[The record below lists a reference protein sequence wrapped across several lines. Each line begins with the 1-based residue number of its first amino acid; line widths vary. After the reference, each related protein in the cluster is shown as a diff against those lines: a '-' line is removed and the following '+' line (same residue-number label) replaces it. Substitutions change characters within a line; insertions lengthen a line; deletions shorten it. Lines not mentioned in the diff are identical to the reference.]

1 MKIQLLLED
10 MEVELGQ
17 NISIPLNKTFENL
30 SNPTDIITEYSKS
43 INIPLTSR
51 NNEILSNSYRLD
63 RTIIANDSGVNLG
76 IYLDPTKKIPM
87 KLLYNSQV
95 VLEGYAKFAS
105 ANNSTKNGCYTLNLF
120 GTLGEIFQKL
130 KSVVVSESQL
140 TDEQKAEPDGG
151 AKYVLRDRSAQG
163 EKLNADYVH
172 RSFEHNLNNIYGTY
186 DGTGGFITSYDVIG
200 FAPSYRGYYNEF
212 DSKKIQMGNDLI
224 DPESNFY
231 DIDKVLEN
239 EWKAT
244 YKKNNPSVTDADAQS
259 YAESLGAGNIVGDG
273 FKDYQMREYRCY
285 MMKPYIYFNQLMQMY
300 QDQIKLISDYE
311 LELDTNWFN
320 VNNPYWTRMCYMLDF
335 LDSKD
340 GNEDISVQL
349 TDTEKL
355 QDWGHLEASTSGFY
369 EFGKDISII
378 NDYVSSSKMLYT
390 NPFNIRMHVNGIGP
404 NSVFMGGD
412 IDLAFPYSTYFK
424 VTVSVYDGSTTQN
437 RYFFVSFYD
446 YKDVKSYIND
456 AEFSENNFIKI
467 AKPATK
473 WQFFEYDKY
482 LETGDFHDLKTDY
495 YIDFDIPI
503 DKLVF
508 TFDRTIDNFD
518 FSTSVK
524 IVNQR
529 QSTLYTAKLK
539 ISSSNIPSI
548 ATKPST
554 LVRSTATMTP
564 IYMNQSWRDN
574 IDISLSNIFF
584 KEDTNLFD
592 IILQYTK
599 MFGLIWD
606 IDYNTKKVK
615 VLHKSTYFK
624 DITIEDW
631 TDKLDRSKDFIIEPI
646 TFNTRNVKFNY
657 EDVDGYRYSGYRD
670 KYGVNIGEKNIV
682 TGYDFGNETKDLFKN
697 ITPSSASSKP
707 FVSFYDW
714 AGWDLSSTIP
724 QTAPQNAFID
734 AEDEE
739 QSSAISIYN
748 WYLRGEN
755 KSIENSLIDKH
766 YVTNDSP
773 QMKQTDTYCWM
784 DSEIARSNGIQ
795 IYSLPSFNIA
805 IDEPGLFPQLQG
817 RVLSCVFNT
826 PNEDFTTGKLISK
839 SNGNAIY
846 DLFWK
851 KFINERYN
859 IQNKKVTA
867 YINMQPIDFINFK
880 FNKFITLNNQLFTV
894 NKIFDYD
901 INATNKLTKVELI
914 QVTDMDVYKN
924 GSESFPPV
932 VISPNEIN
940 VVSDGSDYTN
950 GNVVITAHITLF
962 DENGELTRGY
972 WGSLTG
978 TFTYA
983 DGSTTSNSEDIWDY
997 ITLESIGGWEENI
1010 GKDDID
1016 LYWYNMANKSFEGKL
1031 DYELPNGEVIT
1042 IPISIN
1048 YR

>member
-105 ANNSTKNGCYTLNLF
+105 ANNSTNNGCYTLNLF

-163 EKLNADYVH
+163 EKLNAEYVH
-172 RSFEHNLNNIYGTY
+172 RSFDHNRNNIYGTY
-186 DGTGGFITSYDVIG
+186 DGTGGAISSYDVIG

-212 DSKKIQMGNDLI
+212 DSKKIQMGNDTT

-239 EWKAT
+239 EWKKT
-244 YKKNNPSVTDADAQS
+244 YKKNNPSVSDAVAQS
-259 YAESLGAGNIVGDG
+259 YAESLGAGNVVGDG

-311 LELDTNWFN
+311 MELDNNWFN

-349 TDTEKL
+349 TETEKL
-355 QDWGHLEASTSGFY
+355 QDWGHLEASSSGFY

-390 NPFNIRMHVNGIGP
+390 NPFNIRMHLNGIGP
-404 NSVFMGGD
+404 NTVIMGGD

-424 VTVSVYDGSTTQN
+424 VNISVYDGHTIQD

-456 AEFSENNFIKI
+456 SEFSENNFIKI

-508 TFDRTIDNFD
+508 TFDETVTNFD
-518 FSTSVK
+518 FTTSVK

-529 QSTLYTAKLK
+529 QTTLYTAKLK
-539 ISSSNIPSI
+539 ISSNEIPSI

-606 IDYNTKKVK
+606 IDYTTKKVK

-682 TGYDFGNETKDLFKN
+682 TGYDFGNETKDLFKD

-714 AGWDLSSTIP
+714 ACWDLSSTIP

-755 KSIENSLIDKH
+755 KSIENGLIDKY

-773 QMKQTDTYCWM
+773 QMKQTGTYCWM
-784 DSEIARSNGIQ
+784 DSEIAHANGAQ
-795 IYSLPSFNIA
+795 IYTLPSFNIA

-859 IQNKKVTA
+859 IQNKKVTT

-880 FNKFITLNNQLFTV
+880 FNKFITLNNQLFIV

-940 VVSDGSDYTN
+940 VVSDGSDYAD
-950 GNVVITAHITLF
+950 GNVGITAHITYL
-962 DENGELTRGY
+962 DANGELTRGY

-983 DGSTTSNSEDIWDY
+983 DGSTTSNSEDFWEY
-997 ITLESIGGWEENI
+997 LMLEHGDWESNI
-1010 GKDDID
+1010 GQDSMY
-1016 LYWYNMANKSFEGKL
+1016 LYWYDMTNKAFEGTL
-1031 DYELPNGEVIT
+1031 YYELPNGEVIT

>member
-163 EKLNADYVH
+163 EKLNAEYVH
-172 RSFEHNLNNIYGTY
+172 RSFDHNRNNIYGTY
-186 DGTGGFITSYDVIG
+186 DGTGGLITSYDVIG

-212 DSKKIQMGNDLI
+212 DSKKIQMGNDTT

-244 YKKNNPSVTDADAQS
+244 YKKNNPSVSDAVAQS
-259 YAESLGAGNIVGDG
+259 YAESLGASNVVGDG

-311 LELDTNWFN
+311 LELDNNWFN

-349 TDTEKL
+349 TETEKL
-355 QDWGHLEASTSGFY
+355 QDWGYLEGTSSGFY

-404 NSVFMGGD
+404 NTVIMGGD

-424 VTVSVYDGSTTQN
+424 VNISVYDGHTIQD

-473 WQFFEYDKY
+473 WQFFEYDRY

-508 TFDRTIDNFD
+508 TFDETITNFN
-518 FSTSVK
+518 FSTSVM

-529 QSTLYTAKLK
+529 QTTLYTAKLK
-539 ISSSNIPSI
+539 ISSNEIPSI

-606 IDYNTKKVK
+606 IDYTAKKVK

-682 TGYDFGNETKDLFKN
+682 TGYDFGNETKDLFKD

-724 QTAPQNAFID
+724 QNVPQNTFID

-755 KSIENSLIDKH
+755 KSIENGLIDKY

-773 QMKQTDTYCWM
+773 QMKQTGTYCWM
-784 DSEIARSNGIQ
+784 DSEIAHANGEQ
-795 IYSLPSFNIA
+795 IYTLPSFNIA

-867 YINMQPIDFINFK
+867 YINIQPIDFINFK
-880 FNKFITLNNQLFTV
+880 FNKFITLNNQLFIV

-940 VVSDGSDYTN
+940 VVGDGSDYAD
-950 GNVVITAHITLF
+950 GNVGITAHITYL
-962 DENGELTRGY
+962 DANGELTRGY
-972 WGSLTG
+972 WGSLVG

-983 DGSTTSNSEDIWDY
+983 DGSTTGNSGDFWEY
-997 ITLESIGGWEENI
+997 LMLEHGDWESNI
-1010 GKDDID
+1010 GQDSMY
-1016 LYWYNMANKSFEGKL
+1016 LYWYNMANKAFEGKL

>member
-1 MKIQLLLED
+1 MKIQLLLEN

-63 RTIIANDSGVNLG
+63 RTIIANDSDANLG

-105 ANNSTKNGCYTLNLF
+105 ANNSTKNSYYTLNLF

-140 TDEQKAEPDGG
+140 TAEQKAEPDGG
-151 AKYVLRDRSAQG
+151 KKYVLVDRSAQG
-163 EKLNADYVH
+163 EKLNVDYVY
-172 RSFEHNLNNIYGTY
+172 RSFNNDYNNIYGPVDAT
-186 DGTGGFITSYDVIG
+186 DVIG
-200 FAPSYRGYYNEF
+200 FAPSYRGFYNEF
-212 DSKKIQMGNDLI
+212 DSKKLQMK
-224 DPESNFY
+224 SNITNPDECFF

-239 EWKAT
+239 EWATT
-244 YKKNNPSVTDADAQS
+244 YKNNNSVTAEVAQA
-259 YAESLGAGNIVGDG
+259 YAETLGAGNVVGDG
-273 FKDYQMREYRCY
+273 FKDYQMQEYRCY

-320 VNNPYWTRMCYMLDF
+320 VNNPYWTRMCYMLDY

-349 TDTEKL
+349 TNTENL
-355 QDWGHLEASTSGFY
+355 SLYGYSSGAAYATYTMF
-369 EFGKDISII
+369 KNITII
-378 NDYVSSSKMLYT
+378 NDYIQSSNTLYT
-390 NPFNIRMHVNGIGP
+390 NPFNLRLHVAGEGP
-404 NSVFMGGD
+404 NSVIMGGD
-412 IDLAFPYSTYFK
+412 ITLDFPYSTYFRI
-424 VTVSVYDGSTTQN
+424 TISVNDGATTQY
-437 RYFFVSFYD
+437 RYLFASFFD
-446 YKDVKSYIND
+446 YKDVKNYVTDTNFTEDTYIRI
-456 AEFSENNFIKI
+456 S
-467 AKPATK
+467 KPATK
-473 WQFFEYDKY
+473 WTFIDYDRY
-482 LETGDFHDLKTDY
+482 LETGDFHDLHTDY
-495 YIDFDIPI
+495 YLDFDIPV
-503 DKLVF
+503 DKLLY
-508 TFDRTIDNFD
+508 TFKTNP
-518 FSTSVK
+518 TSIK
-524 IVNQR
+524 FNVNVQLVNNK
-529 QSTLYTAKLK
+529 QTTLYTTKLK
-539 ISSSNIPSI
+539 ISSSEIPSI
-548 ATKPST
+548 AITPQKIERNTISM
-554 LVRSTATMTP
+554 AP

-599 MFGLIWD
+599 MFGLMWD
-606 IDYNTKKVK
+606 IDYTAKKVK

-670 KYGVNIGEKNIV
+670 KYGVNIGEKNIS

-697 ITPSSASSKP
+697 ITPSSASSKSFIP
-707 FVSFYDW
+707 FKDW
-714 AGWDLSSTIP
+714 ASWNLTSIIP
-724 QTAPQNAFID
+724 QFTPQNAFID

-748 WYLRGEN
+748 WYLRGRN
-755 KSIENSLIDKH
+755 KSIENSLTSNH
-766 YVTNDSP
+766 YLTSDSAE
-773 QMKQTDTYCWM
+773 MKQTGNYCWM
-784 DSEIARSNGIQ
+784 AAGIAKLNGRYITTM
-795 IYSLPSFNIA
+795 PSFNIA
-805 IDEPGLFPQLQG
+805 INEPYLFPQLSG
-817 RVLSCVFNT
+817 RVLSCAFNT
-826 PNEDFTTGKLISK
+826 PNEDFTTGKLVAK

-859 IQNKKVTA
+859 VQNKKVTA
-867 YINMQPIDFINFK
+867 YINIQPIDFINFK
-880 FNKFITLNNQLFTV
+880 FNKFITLNNQLFIV

-901 INATNKLTKVELI
+901 INSTNKLTKVELI

-924 GSESFPPV
+924 GSESFPAV
-932 VISPNEIN
+932 VISPNEVN
-940 VVSDGSDYTN
+940 VSKISDYTS
-950 GNVVITAHITLF
+950 GNMAITAHITSF

-972 WGSLTG
+972 WGSLVG

-983 DGSTTSNSEDIWDY
+983 DGSTTSDISQLWDY
-997 ITLESIGGWEENI
+997 ITLEYGDWESNI
-1010 GKDDID
+1010 GLDTMY
-1016 LYWYNMANKSFEGKL
+1016 LYWYDMNGKSFVGTL
-1031 DYELPNGEVIT
+1031 DYELPNNEGVIT

>member
-163 EKLNADYVH
+163 EKLNADYVF
-172 RSFEHNLNNIYGTY
+172 RSFENYYNNIYGYINST
-186 DGTGGFITSYDVIG
+186 DVIG

-212 DSKKIQMGNDLI
+212 DSKKIQMGTSTT

-231 DIDKVLEN
+231 GLDKVLEN
-239 EWKAT
+239 EWATT
-244 YKKNNPSVTDADAQS
+244 YKNNNSVTAEVAQA
-259 YAESLGAGNIVGDG
+259 YAETLGAGNIVGDG
-273 FKDYQMREYRCY
+273 FKDYQMRDYRCY

-300 QDQIKLISDYE
+300 QDQIKFISDYE
-311 LELDTNWFN
+311 LELDNNWFN
-320 VNNPYWTRMCYMLDF
+320 VNNPYWTRMCYMLDY

-349 TDTEKL
+349 TNTEKL
-355 QDWGHLEASTSGFY
+355 QDWGHLEGTSSGFY

-378 NDYVSSSKMLYT
+378 NDYVSTSKMLYT

-412 IDLAFPYSTYFK
+412 ISLDFPYSTFFK
-424 VTVSVYDGSTTQN
+424 VEISVYDGHTTQN

-473 WQFFEYDKY
+473 WQFFEYDRY

-508 TFDRTIDNFD
+508 TFDNPVANFD
-518 FSTSVK
+518 FSVSVA

-529 QSTLYTAKLK
+529 QTTLYTAKLK
-539 ISSSNIPSI
+539 ISNTNIPTI
-548 ATKPST
+548 VTKPST

-606 IDYNTKKVK
+606 IDYTTKKVK

-714 AGWDLSSTIP
+714 AGWDLTSIIP
-724 QTAPQNAFID
+724 QNVPQNTFID

-755 KSIENSLIDKH
+755 KSIENSLIDK
-766 YVTNDSP
+766 YYITNDSP
-773 QMKQTDTYCWM
+773 QMKQTGTYCWM
-784 DSEIARSNGIQ
+784 DSEIAQTNGIQ
-795 IYSLPSFNIA
+795 IYTLPSFNIA

-880 FNKFITLNNQLFTV
+880 FNKFITLNNQLFIV

-924 GSESFPPV
+924 GSESFPAV
-932 VISPNEIN
+932 VISPNEVN
-940 VVSDGSDYTN
+940 VVGNGSDYAD
-950 GNVVITAHITLF
+950 GNVGITAHITYL
-962 DENGELTRGY
+962 DANGELTRGY
-972 WGSLTG
+972 WGSLIG
-978 TFTYA
+978 TFTYE
-983 DGSTTSNSEDIWDY
+983 DGSTTSESSDFWEY
-997 ITLESIGGWEENI
+997 LMLEYGDWEPNI
-1010 GKDDID
+1010 GRDTMY
-1016 LYWYNMANKSFEGKL
+1016 LYWENMTNKAFEGKL

>member
-1 MKIQLLLED
+1 MKIQLLLEN

-30 SNPTDIITEYSKS
+30 SNPTDIITEYSKA

-63 RTIIANDSGVNLG
+63 RTIIANDSDVNLG

-105 ANNSTKNGCYTLNLF
+105 ANNSNKNSYYTLNLF

-140 TDEQKAEPDGG
+140 TAEQKAEPDGG
-151 AKYVLRDRSAQG
+151 KKYVLVDRSAQG
-163 EKLNADYVH
+163 EKLNVDYVY
-172 RSFEHNLNNIYGTY
+172 RSFNNDYNNIYGPVDAT
-186 DGTGGFITSYDVIG
+186 DVIG

-212 DSKKIQMGNDLI
+212 DSKKLQMK
-224 DPESNFY
+224 SNLTNPDECFY
-231 DIDKVLEN
+231 DLDKVLEN
-239 EWKAT
+239 EWKKT
-244 YKKNNPSVTDADAQS
+244 YKKNNSSATDEQAQT

-273 FKDYQMREYRCY
+273 FKDYQMQEYRCY

-320 VNNPYWTRMCYMLDF
+320 VNNPYWTRMCYMLDY

-349 TDTEKL
+349 TNTENL
-355 QDWGHLEASTSGFY
+355 SIYSYGTTATSANYTMF
-369 EFGKDISII
+369 KKITIL
-378 NDYVSSSKMLYT
+378 NDYIESSNTLYT
-390 NPFNIRMHVNGIGP
+390 NPFNLRLHVAGEGP
-404 NSVFMGGD
+404 NSVIMGGD
-412 IDLAFPYSTYFK
+412 ITLDFPYSTYFK
-424 VTVSVYDGSTTQN
+424 ITISVNDGSSTQY
-437 RYFFVSFYD
+437 RYLYASFFD
-446 YKDVKSYIND
+446 YKDVKNYVTDTNFTEDTYIRI
-456 AEFSENNFIKI
+456 S
-467 AKPATK
+467 KPATK
-473 WQFFEYDKY
+473 WTFIDYDRY
-482 LETGDFHDLKTDY
+482 LETGDFHDLHTDY
-495 YIDFDIPI
+495 YLDFDIPI
-503 DKLVF
+503 DKLLY
-508 TFDRTIDNFD
+508 TFKTNPASIKFD
-518 FSTSVK
+518 IKVQL
-524 IVNQR
+524 VNNKQT
-529 QSTLYTAKLK
+529 TLYTTKLR
-539 ISSSNIPSI
+539 ISSNNVPSI
-548 ATKPST
+548 AITPSKIERNT
-554 LVRSTATMTP
+554 ISMAP

-599 MFGLIWD
+599 MFGLMWD

-670 KYGVNIGEKNIV
+670 KYGVNIGEKNIS

-697 ITPSSASSKP
+697 ITPSSASSKSFIP
-707 FVSFYDW
+707 FKDW
-714 AGWDLSSTIP
+714 ASWNLTSIIP
-724 QTAPQNAFID
+724 QFTPQNAFID

-748 WYLRGEN
+748 WYLRGRN
-755 KSIENSLIDKH
+755 KAIENSLTSNH
-766 YVTNDSP
+766 YLTSDSAE
-773 QMKQTDTYCWM
+773 MKQTGNYCWM
-784 DSEIARSNGIQ
+784 AAGIAKLNGLYITVM
-795 IYSLPSFNIA
+795 PSFNIA
-805 IDEPGLFPQLQG
+805 INEPYLFPQLSG
-817 RVLSCVFNT
+817 RVLSCAFNT
-826 PNEDFTTGKLISK
+826 PNEDFTTGKLVAK

-859 IQNKKVTA
+859 VQNKKVTA
-867 YINMQPIDFINFK
+867 YINIQPIDFINFK
-880 FNKFITLNNQLFTV
+880 FNKFITLNNQLFIV

-924 GSESFPPV
+924 GSESFPAV
-932 VISPNEIN
+932 VISPNEVN
-940 VVSDGSDYTN
+940 VSKISDYTS
-950 GNVVITAHITLF
+950 GNIAITAHITSF
-962 DENGELTRGY
+962 DENGELTRGD
-972 WGSLTG
+972 WGSLVG

-983 DGSTTSNSEDIWDY
+983 DGSTTSDISEIWDY
-997 ITLESIGGWEENI
+997 IHLEYGDWEPNI
-1010 GKDDID
+1010 GLDTMI
-1016 LYWYNMANKSFEGKL
+1016 LYWYDMDGKSFEGTL
-1031 DYELPNGEVIT
+1031 DYELPNNEGVIT

>member
-151 AKYVLRDRSAQG
+151 AKYVLRDRSAKG
-163 EKLNADYVH
+163 DKLNAEYVKY
-172 RSFEHNLNNIYGTY
+172 SFDNTLNNIYGTY
-186 DGTGGFITSYDVIG
+186 DVTGGFINSYDVIG

-212 DSKKIQMGNDLI
+212 DSKKIQMGTSTT

-244 YKKNNPSVTDADAQS
+244 YKKNNPSVSDAVAQS

-320 VNNPYWTRMCYMLDF
+320 VNNPYWTRMCYMLDY

-349 TDTEKL
+349 TNTEKL
-355 QDWGHLEASTSGFY
+355 QDWGYLEGTSSGFY

-390 NPFNIRMHVNGIGP
+390 NPFNIRMHLNGIGP
-404 NSVFMGGD
+404 NTVIMGGD
-412 IDLAFPYSTYFK
+412 IDLAFPYSTFFK
-424 VTVSVYDGSTTQN
+424 VEISVYDGHTMQN

-473 WQFFEYDKY
+473 WQFFEYDRY

-508 TFDRTIDNFD
+508 TFDETVTNFD

-529 QSTLYTAKLK
+529 QTTLYNAKLK
-539 ISSSNIPSI
+539 ISSNEIPSI

-606 IDYNTKKVK
+606 IDYTTKKVK

-697 ITPSSASSKP
+697 ITPSSASSKS

-714 AGWDLSSTIP
+714 AGWDLTSTIP
-724 QTAPQNAFID
+724 QNVPQNAFID

-755 KSIENSLIDKH
+755 KSIENGLIDKY

-773 QMKQTDTYCWM
+773 QMKQTGTYCWM
-784 DSEIARSNGIQ
+784 DSEIAKANGVQ
-795 IYSLPSFNIA
+795 IYTLPSFNIA

-880 FNKFITLNNQLFTV
+880 FNKFITLNNQLFIV

-940 VVSDGSDYTN
+940 VVGNGSDYTN
-950 GNVVITAHITLF
+950 GNVIITARITLF

-983 DGSTTSNSEDIWDY
+983 DGSTTSNSEEIWDY
-997 ITLESIGGWEENI
+997 IHLERIGGWEENI

-1016 LYWYNMANKSFEGKL
+1016 LYWYNMANKAFEGKL

>member
-63 RTIIANDSGVNLG
+63 KTIIANDSKINIG

-163 EKLNADYVH
+163 EKLNAEYVH
-172 RSFEHNLNNIYGTY
+172 RSFANDFNNVYGTY
-186 DGTGGFITSYDVIG
+186 DETGGSITSTDVIG

-212 DSKKIQMGNDLI
+212 DSKKIQMGTSTT
-224 DPESNFY
+224 DPESNFQ

-239 EWKAT
+239 EWATT
-244 YKKNNPSVTDADAQS
+244 YKKNNPSVTDAVAQS
-259 YAESLGAGNIVGDG
+259 YAESLGVGNIVGDG
-273 FKDYQMREYRCY
+273 FKDYQMRDYRCY

-349 TDTEKL
+349 TETEP
-355 QDWGHLEASTSGFY
+355 LEEAGYLEGASSGFY

-412 IDLAFPYSTYFK
+412 ISLDFPYSTYFK
-424 VTVSVYDGSTTQN
+424 VTISVYDGSTTQN

-456 AEFSENNFIKI
+456 AEFTENNFIKL
-467 AKPATK
+467 AKPTTK
-473 WQFFEYDKY
+473 WEYYDYDRY

-495 YIDFDIPI
+495 YIEFEIPI
-503 DKLVF
+503 DELFF
-508 TFDRTIDNFD
+508 TFEQRPANFD
-518 FSTSVK
+518 ITTRVM

-529 QSTLYTAKLK
+529 QSTLYTATLK
-539 ISSSNIPSI
+539 ISSTNIPTIS
-548 ATKPST
+548 TTPST

-599 MFGLIWD
+599 MFGLMWD
-606 IDYNTKKVK
+606 IDYTTKKVK

-631 TDKLDRSKDFIIEPI
+631 TNKLDRSKDFIIEPI

-697 ITPSSASSKP
+697 ITPSSASSKS

-714 AGWDLSSTIP
+714 AGWDLTSTIP

-748 WYLRGEN
+748 WYLRGRN
-755 KSIENSLIDKH
+755 KDIEGATDAKNFI
-766 YVTNDSP
+766 TNDSP
-773 QMKQTDTYCWM
+773 QMKQAGTYCWM
-784 DSEIARSNGIQ
+784 PAGIARSNGIQ
-795 IYSLPSFNIA
+795 IDSLPSFNIA
-805 IDEPGLFPQLQG
+805 IEEPELFPQLQG
-817 RVLSCVFNT
+817 RVLSCTFNT
-826 PNEDFTTGKLISK
+826 PNEDFTTGKLITK

-880 FNKFITLNNQLFTV
+880 FNKFITLNNQLFIV

-940 VVSDGSDYTN
+940 VVGDGSDYAD
-950 GNVVITAHITLF
+950 GNVGITAHITYL
-962 DENGELTRGY
+962 DENGELVRGD

-978 TFTYA
+978 TFTYE
-983 DGSTTSNSEDIWDY
+983 DGSTTTNAANFWEY
-997 ITLESIGGWEENI
+997 LMLEYGDWEVNI
-1010 GKDDID
+1010 GRDTMY
-1016 LYWYNMANKSFEGKL
+1016 LYWYDMTNKSFVGEL
-1031 DYELPNGEVIT
+1031 EYELPNGEVIT

>member
-151 AKYVLRDRSAQG
+151 AKYVLRDRSAKG
-163 EKLNADYVH
+163 DKLNAEYVLY
-172 RSFEHNLNNIYGTY
+172 SFNNDFNNIYGPIDAT
-186 DGTGGFITSYDVIG
+186 DVIG
-200 FAPSYRGYYNEF
+200 FVPSYRGYYNEF
-212 DSKKIQMGNDLI
+212 DSKKIQMGTSTT

-231 DIDKVLEN
+231 DLDKVLEDK
-239 EWKAT
+239 WKTT
-244 YKKNNPSVTDADAQS
+244 YKNNNPSVTDEQAQT

-390 NPFNIRMHVNGIGP
+390 NPFNIRMHLNGIGP

-412 IDLAFPYSTYFK
+412 ISLDFPYSTFFK
-424 VTVSVYDGSTTQN
+424 VEISVYDGHTTQN

-456 AEFSENNFIKI
+456 AEFTENNFIKL
-467 AKPATK
+467 AKPTTK
-473 WQFFEYDKY
+473 WEFFEYDRY

-508 TFDRTIDNFD
+508 TFDETVADFD

-529 QSTLYTAKLK
+529 QSTLYTATLK
-539 ISSSNIPSI
+539 ISSTNIPTIS
-548 ATKPST
+548 TTPST

-584 KEDTNLFD
+584 KEDTTLFD

-599 MFGLIWD
+599 MFGLMWD
-606 IDYNTKKVK
+606 IDYTAKKVK

-697 ITPSSASSKP
+697 ITPSSASSKS

-714 AGWDLSSTIP
+714 AGWDLTSTIP

-755 KSIENSLIDKH
+755 KSIENSLIDKY

-773 QMKQTDTYCWM
+773 QMKQTGTYCWM
-784 DSEIARSNGIQ
+784 DSEIADANGVQ
-795 IYSLPSFNIA
+795 IYTLPSFNIA

-867 YINMQPIDFINFK
+867 YINIQPIDFINFK
-880 FNKFITLNNQLFTV
+880 FNKFITLNNQLFIV

-914 QVTDMDVYKN
+914 QVTDTNVYKN
-924 GSESFPPV
+924 GSESFPAV
-932 VISPNEIN
+932 VVSPNEIN
-940 VVSDGSDYTN
+940 VVGDGSDN
-950 GNVVITAHITLF
+950 ADGGVGITTHITYL
-962 DENGELTRGY
+962 DANGELVRGD

-978 TFTYA
+978 TFTYE
-983 DGSTTSNSEDIWDY
+983 DGSTTTNAADFWEY
-997 ITLESIGGWEENI
+997 LMLEYGDWEVNI
-1010 GKDDID
+1010 GRDTMY
-1016 LYWYNMANKSFEGKL
+1016 LYWYDMTNKSFVGEL
-1031 DYELPNGEVIT
+1031 EYELPNGEVIT

>member
-1 MKIQLLLED
+1 MKIQLLLEN

-63 RTIIANDSGVNLG
+63 RTIIANDSDANLG

-105 ANNSTKNGCYTLNLF
+105 ANNSTKNSYYTLNLF

-140 TDEQKAEPDGG
+140 TAEQKAEPDGG
-151 AKYVLRDRSAQG
+151 KKYVLVDRSAQG
-163 EKLNADYVH
+163 EKLNVDYVY
-172 RSFEHNLNNIYGTY
+172 RSFNNDYNNIYGPVDAT
-186 DGTGGFITSYDVIG
+186 DVIG

-212 DSKKIQMGNDLI
+212 DSKKLQMK
-224 DPESNFY
+224 SNLTNPDECFY

-239 EWKAT
+239 EWKTT
-244 YKKNNPSVTDADAQS
+244 YKKNNPSVTDEVAQT

-273 FKDYQMREYRCY
+273 FKDYQMQEYRCY

-320 VNNPYWTRMCYMLDF
+320 VNNPYWTRMCYMLDY

-349 TDTEKL
+349 TNTENL
-355 QDWGHLEASTSGFY
+355 SVYGSGTTATSANYTMF
-369 EFGKDISII
+369 KNITII
-378 NDYVSSSKMLYT
+378 NDYIQSSNTLYT
-390 NPFNIRMHVNGIGP
+390 NPFNLRLHVAGEGP
-404 NSVFMGGD
+404 NSVIMGGD
-412 IDLAFPYSTYFK
+412 ITLDFPYSTYFRI
-424 VTVSVYDGSTTQN
+424 TVSVNDGTTTQY
-437 RYFFVSFYD
+437 RYLFASFFD
-446 YKDVKSYIND
+446 YKDVKNYVTDTNFTEDTYIRI
-456 AEFSENNFIKI
+456 S
-467 AKPATK
+467 KPTTK
-473 WQFFEYDKY
+473 WTFIDYDRY
-482 LETGDFHDLKTDY
+482 LETGDLHDLHTDY
-495 YIDFDIPI
+495 YLDFDIPV
-503 DKLVF
+503 DKLLY
-508 TFDRTIDNFD
+508 TFKTNPESIKFN
-518 FSTSVK
+518 
-524 IVNQR
+524 VNVQLVNNK
-529 QSTLYTAKLK
+529 QTTLYTTKLR
-539 ISSSNIPSI
+539 ISSSEIPSI
-548 ATKPST
+548 AITPSKIKRNT
-554 LVRSTATMTP
+554 ISMAP

-599 MFGLIWD
+599 MFGLMWD
-606 IDYNTKKVK
+606 IDYTAKKVK

-670 KYGVNIGEKNIV
+670 KYGVNIGEKNIS

-697 ITPSSASSKP
+697 ITPSSASSKSFIP
-707 FVSFYDW
+707 FKDW
-714 AGWDLSSTIP
+714 ASWNLTSIIP
-724 QTAPQNAFID
+724 QFTPKNAFID

-748 WYLRGEN
+748 WYLRGRN
-755 KSIENSLIDKH
+755 KSIENSLTSNH
-766 YVTNDSP
+766 YLTADSAE
-773 QMKQTDTYCWM
+773 MKQTGNYCWM
-784 DSEIARSNGIQ
+784 AAGIAKLNGRYITTM
-795 IYSLPSFNIA
+795 PAFNIA
-805 IDEPGLFPQLQG
+805 INEPYLFPQLSG
-817 RVLSCVFNT
+817 RVLSCAFNT
-826 PNEDFTTGKLISK
+826 PNEDFTTEKLVAK

-867 YINMQPIDFINFK
+867 YINIQPIDFINFK
-880 FNKFITLNNQLFTV
+880 FNKFITLNNQLFIV

-901 INATNKLTKVELI
+901 INAINKLTKVELI

-924 GSESFPPV
+924 GSETFPAV
-932 VISPNEIN
+932 VISPNEVN
-940 VVSDGSDYTN
+940 VSKISNYTS
-950 GNVVITAHITLF
+950 GNISLTAHITSF
-962 DENGELTRGY
+962 DENGELTRGD
-972 WGSLTG
+972 WGSLVG

-983 DGSTTSNSEDIWDY
+983 DGSTTSKISDVEDY
-997 ITLESIGGWEENI
+997 ITLEYGDWESNI
-1010 GKDDID
+1010 GLDTMI
-1016 LYWYNMANKSFEGKL
+1016 LYWYDMDGKSFVGTL
-1031 DYELPNGEVIT
+1031 DYELPNNEGVIT

>member
-1 MKIQLLLED
+1 MKIQLLLEN

-63 RTIIANDSGVNLG
+63 RTIIANDSDANLG

-105 ANNSTKNGCYTLNLF
+105 ANNSTKNSYYTLNLF

-140 TDEQKAEPDGG
+140 TAEQKAEPDGG
-151 AKYVLRDRSAQG
+151 KKYVLVDRSAQG
-163 EKLNADYVH
+163 EKLNVDYVY
-172 RSFEHNLNNIYGTY
+172 RSFNNDYNNIYGPVDAT
-186 DGTGGFITSYDVIG
+186 DVIG
-200 FAPSYRGYYNEF
+200 FAPSYRGFYNEF
-212 DSKKIQMGNDLI
+212 DSKKLQMK
-224 DPESNFY
+224 SNITNPDECFF

-239 EWKAT
+239 EWATT
-244 YKKNNPSVTDADAQS
+244 YKNNNSVTAEVAQA
-259 YAESLGAGNIVGDG
+259 YAETLGAGNVVGDG
-273 FKDYQMREYRCY
+273 FKDYQMQEYRCY

-320 VNNPYWTRMCYMLDF
+320 VNNPYWTRMCYMLDY

-349 TDTEKL
+349 TNTENL
-355 QDWGHLEASTSGFY
+355 SLYGYGTTASSANYTMF
-369 EFGKDISII
+369 KNITII
-378 NDYVSSSKMLYT
+378 NDYIQSSNTLYT
-390 NPFNIRMHVNGIGP
+390 NPFNLRLHVAGEGP
-404 NSVFMGGD
+404 NSVIMGGD
-412 IDLAFPYSTYFK
+412 ITLDFPYSTYFRI
-424 VTVSVYDGSTTQN
+424 TISVNDGATTQY
-437 RYFFVSFYD
+437 RYLFASFFD
-446 YKDVKSYIND
+446 YKDVKNYVTDTNFTEDTYIRI
-456 AEFSENNFIKI
+456 S
-467 AKPATK
+467 KPATK
-473 WQFFEYDKY
+473 WTFIDYDRY
-482 LETGDFHDLKTDY
+482 LETGDFHDLHTDY
-495 YIDFDIPI
+495 YLDFDIPV
-503 DKLVF
+503 DKLLY
-508 TFDRTIDNFD
+508 TFKTNP
-518 FSTSVK
+518 TSIK
-524 IVNQR
+524 FNVNVQLVNNK
-529 QSTLYTAKLK
+529 QTTLYTTKLK
-539 ISSSNIPSI
+539 ISSSEIPSI
-548 ATKPST
+548 AITPQKIERNTISM
-554 LVRSTATMTP
+554 AP

-599 MFGLIWD
+599 MFGLMWD
-606 IDYNTKKVK
+606 IDYTAKKVK

-670 KYGVNIGEKNIV
+670 KYGVNIGEKNIS

-697 ITPSSASSKP
+697 ITPSSASSKSFIP
-707 FVSFYDW
+707 FKDW
-714 AGWDLSSTIP
+714 ASWNLTSIIP
-724 QTAPQNAFID
+724 QFTPQNAFID

-748 WYLRGEN
+748 WYLRGRN
-755 KSIENSLIDKH
+755 KSIENSLTSNH
-766 YVTNDSP
+766 YLTSDSAE
-773 QMKQTDTYCWM
+773 MKQTGNYCWM
-784 DSEIARSNGIQ
+784 AAGIAKLNGRYITTM
-795 IYSLPSFNIA
+795 PSFNIA
-805 IDEPGLFPQLQG
+805 INEPYLFPQLSG
-817 RVLSCVFNT
+817 RVLSCAFNT
-826 PNEDFTTGKLISK
+826 PNEDFTTGKLVAK

-859 IQNKKVTA
+859 VQNKKVTA
-867 YINMQPIDFINFK
+867 YINIQPIDFINFK
-880 FNKFITLNNQLFTV
+880 FNKFITLNNQLFIV

-901 INATNKLTKVELI
+901 INSTNKLTKVELI

-924 GSESFPPV
+924 GSESFPAV
-932 VISPNEIN
+932 VISPNEVN
-940 VVSDGSDYTN
+940 VSKISDYTS
-950 GNVVITAHITLF
+950 GNMAITAHITSF

-972 WGSLTG
+972 WGSLVG

-983 DGSTTSNSEDIWDY
+983 DGSTTSDISQLWDY
-997 ITLESIGGWEENI
+997 ITLEYGDWESNI
-1010 GKDDID
+1010 GLDTMY
-1016 LYWYNMANKSFEGKL
+1016 LYWYDMNGKSFVGTL
-1031 DYELPNGEVIT
+1031 DYELPNNEGVIT

>member
-63 RTIIANDSGVNLG
+63 KTIIANDSKINIG

-151 AKYVLRDRSAQG
+151 AKYVLKDRSARG
-163 EKLNADYVH
+163 EKLNAEYVF
-172 RSFEHNLNNIYGTY
+172 RSFNNDFNNIYGLIDAT
-186 DGTGGFITSYDVIG
+186 DVIG
-200 FAPSYRGYYNEF
+200 FVPSYRGYYNEF
-212 DSKKIQMGNDLI
+212 DSKKIQMGTSTT

-231 DIDKVLEN
+231 DLDKVLEDK
-239 EWKAT
+239 WKTT
-244 YKKNNPSVTDADAQS
+244 YKNNNPSVTDEQAQT

-273 FKDYQMREYRCY
+273 FKDYQMRDYRCY

-378 NDYVSSSKMLYT
+378 NDYVSSSRMLYT

-412 IDLAFPYSTYFK
+412 ISLDFPYSTFFK
-424 VTVSVYDGSTTQN
+424 VNISVYDGHTTQN

-456 AEFSENNFIKI
+456 AEFTENNFIKI

-508 TFDRTIDNFD
+508 TFDETVADFD

-529 QSTLYTAKLK
+529 QTTLYTAKLK

-584 KEDTNLFD
+584 KEETNLFD

-599 MFGLIWD
+599 MFGLMWD
-606 IDYNTKKVK
+606 IDYTTKKVK

-697 ITPSSASSKP
+697 ITPSSASSKS

-714 AGWDLSSTIP
+714 AGWDLTSTIP
-724 QTAPQNAFID
+724 QNVPQNAFID
-734 AEDEE
+734 TENEE

-748 WYLRGEN
+748 WYLRGRN
-755 KSIENSLIDKH
+755 KAIENGLLNKH
-766 YVTNDSP
+766 YITNDSI
-773 QMKQTDTYCWM
+773 QMKQTGTYCWM
-784 DSEIARSNGIQ
+784 TTDLARTNGVQ
-795 IYSLPSFNIA
+795 IFTIPSFNIA
-805 IDEPGLFPQLQG
+805 IDEPDLFPQLQG
-817 RVLSCVFNT
+817 RVLSCAFNT
-826 PNEDFTTGKLISK
+826 PNEDFTTDKLISK
-839 SNGNAIY
+839 SSGNAIY

-851 KFINERYN
+851 KFVDERYN

-867 YINMQPIDFINFK
+867 YINMQPIDFIKFK
-880 FNKFITLNNQLFTV
+880 FNKFITLNNQLFIV
-894 NKIFDYD
+894 NRILDYD

-914 QVTDMDVYKN
+914 QVTDTNVYKN
-924 GSESFPPV
+924 GSESFPAV
-932 VISPNEIN
+932 VVSPNEIN
-940 VVSDGSDYTN
+940 VVGDGSDN
-950 GNVVITAHITLF
+950 ADGDVGITTHITYL
-962 DENGELTRGY
+962 DANGELVRGD

-978 TFTYA
+978 TFTYE
-983 DGSTTSNSEDIWDY
+983 DGSTTTNTADFWEY
-997 ITLESIGGWEENI
+997 LMLEYGDWEVNI
-1010 GKDDID
+1010 GKDTMY
-1016 LYWYNMANKSFEGKL
+1016 LYWYDMTNKSFVGTL

>member
-63 RTIIANDSGVNLG
+63 KTIIANDSKINIG

-151 AKYVLRDRSAQG
+151 AKYVLKDRSARG
-163 EKLNADYVH
+163 EKLNAEYVF
-172 RSFEHNLNNIYGTY
+172 RSFNNDFNNIYGLIDAT
-186 DGTGGFITSYDVIG
+186 DVIG
-200 FAPSYRGYYNEF
+200 FVPSYRGYYNEF
-212 DSKKIQMGNDLI
+212 DSKKIQMGTSTT

-231 DIDKVLEN
+231 DLDKVLEDK
-239 EWKAT
+239 WKTT
-244 YKKNNPSVTDADAQS
+244 YKNNNPSVTDEQAQT

-273 FKDYQMREYRCY
+273 FKDYQMRDYRCY

-378 NDYVSSSKMLYT
+378 NDYVSSSRMLYT

-412 IDLAFPYSTYFK
+412 ISLDFPYSTFFK
-424 VTVSVYDGSTTQN
+424 VNISVYDGHTTQN

-456 AEFSENNFIKI
+456 AEFTENNFIKL
-467 AKPATK
+467 AKPITK
-473 WQFFEYDKY
+473 WEFFEYDKY

-529 QSTLYTAKLK
+529 QTTLYTAKLK

-599 MFGLIWD
+599 MFGLMWD

-714 AGWDLSSTIP
+714 AGWDLTSTIP
-724 QTAPQNAFID
+724 QNVPQNAFID

-755 KSIENSLIDKH
+755 KSIENGLLNKH
-766 YVTNDSP
+766 YITNDSI
-773 QMKQTDTYCWM
+773 QMKQTGTYCWM
-784 DSEIARSNGIQ
+784 DSEIADANGVQ
-795 IYSLPSFNIA
+795 IYTLPSFNIA
-805 IDEPGLFPQLQG
+805 IDEPDLFPQLQG
-817 RVLSCVFNT
+817 RVLSCAFNT
-826 PNEDFTTGKLISK
+826 PNEDFTTDKLISK
-839 SNGNAIY
+839 SSGNAIY

-851 KFINERYN
+851 KFVDERYN

-880 FNKFITLNNQLFTV
+880 FNKFITLNNQLFIV
-894 NKIFDYD
+894 NRILDYD

-914 QVTDMDVYKN
+914 QVTDTNVYKN
-924 GSESFPPV
+924 GSESFPAV
-932 VISPNEIN
+932 VVSPNEIN
-940 VVSDGSDYTN
+940 VVGDGSDN
-950 GNVVITAHITLF
+950 ADGDVGITTHITYL
-962 DENGELTRGY
+962 DANGELARGD

-978 TFTYA
+978 TFTYE
-983 DGSTTSNSEDIWDY
+983 DGSTTTNTADFWEY
-997 ITLESIGGWEENI
+997 LMLEYGDWEVNI
-1010 GKDDID
+1010 GKDTMY
-1016 LYWYNMANKSFEGKL
+1016 LYWYDMTNKSFVGTL